1 MLANYLIGLR
11 EGLEAG
17 LVVGILVAYLT
28 KLERRD
34 VLPRLWIGIAAAI
47 AISLTTG
54 AILTW
59 GPSTLSFQAQELIGG
74 GLSVVAVGLVT
85 WMIFWMGANARSL
98 KGELESKLDGA
109 VAGSAIGIVILGFIS
124 VGREGIETALF
135 VWASVSSSSAASG
148 DGAWVGTLGALLGI
162 LSAVVVSYLIFR
174 GFVRID
180 LRRFFTW
187 TGAFLILVAAG
198 VLGYGVHDLQEASLI
213 PGAGTPL
220 FSLGAILPAPL
231 TALLGGLFNY
241 TPEPTA
247 LQFLAWLLYLIVVGA
262 LFVRQVRLRRPRRG
276 SAAPTTAPATTTV

>member
-28 KLERRD
+28 KLGRRD
-34 VLPRLWIGIAAAI
+34 VLPRLWTGIAAAV
-47 AISLTTG
+47 AISLVTG

-59 GPSTLSFQAQELIGG
+59 GPYGLSFQAQELLGG
-74 GLSVVAVGLVT
+74 GLSILAVGLVT

-98 KGELESKLDGA
+98 KGELESRLDAA
-109 VAGSAIGIVILGFIS
+109 VGGSALGIVVLGFVS

-135 VWASVSSSSAASG
+135 VWASVSSSSASSG
-148 DGAWVGTLGALLGI
+148 ADAWIGTIGALLGI
-162 LSAVVVSYLIFR
+162 LSAVVIAYLIFR

-180 LRRFFTW
+180 LGRFFTW
-187 TGAFLILVAAG
+187 TGGFLILVAAG
-198 VLGYGVHDLQEASLI
+198 VLSYGVGDLQEAALL
-213 PGAGTPL
+213 PGWGVPL
-220 FSLGAILPAPL
+220 FSLGPVVPAPI
-231 TALLGGLFNY
+231 AAILGGLFNY

-247 LQFLAWLLYLIVVGA
+247 LQFAAWLLYLAVVGL

-276 SAAPTTAPATTTV
+276 SAAPVATPAPTSV

>member
-28 KLERRD
+28 KLGRRD
-34 VLPRLWIGIAAAI
+34 VLPRLRIGIAAAI
-47 AISLTTG
+47 VLSLGTG

-59 GPSTLSFQAQELIGG
+59 GPYGLSFQAQELLGG
-74 GLSVVAVGLVT
+74 GLSILAVGLVT

-109 VAGSAIGIVILGFIS
+109 VAGSAIGIVVLGFVS

-135 VWASVSSSSAASG
+135 VWASVSSSSAGSG
-148 DGAWVGTLGALLGI
+148 SDAWVGTIGAFLGI
-162 LSAVVVSYLIFR
+162 LSAVVIAYLIFR

-180 LRRFFTW
+180 LGRFFTW
-187 TGAFLILVAAG
+187 TGGFLILVAAG
-198 VLGYGVHDLQEASLI
+198 VLSYGVGDLQEASLL
-213 PGAGTPL
+213 PGWGAPL
-220 FSLGAILPAPL
+220 FSLGSILPAPI
-231 TALLGGLFNY
+231 AAVLGGLFNY

-247 LQFLAWLLYLIVVGA
+247 LQFAAWLLYLVVVGV

-276 SAAPTTAPATTTV
+276 SAAAAAAPTTASV

>member
-28 KLERRD
+28 KLGRRD
-34 VLPRLWIGIAAAI
+34 VLSRLWVGIGAAI
-47 AISLTTG
+47 VISLTTG

-74 GLSVVAVGLVT
+74 GLSILAVCLVT

-109 VAGSAIGIVILGFIS
+109 VAGSAIGIVVLGFIS

-135 VWASVSSSSAASG
+135 VWASVSSSSASSG
-148 DGAWVGTLGALLGI
+148 TDAWVGTIGALLGI

-180 LRRFFTW
+180 LGRFFTW
-187 TGAFLILVAAG
+187 TGGFLILVAAG
-198 VLGYGVHDLQEASLI
+198 VLSYGVGDLQEASLL
-213 PGAGTPL
+213 PGWGAPL
-220 FSLGAILPAPL
+220 FSLGSVLPAPI
-231 TALLGGLFNY
+231 AAVLGGLFNY

-247 LQFLAWLLYLIVVGA
+247 LQFTAWLAYLVVVGA
-262 LFVRQVRLRRPRRG
+262 LFARQVRLRRPRRG
-276 SAAPTTAPATTTV
+276 SAAPTPATASTSV